1 MPSGK
6 APGPDFVEGLWLKT
20 LRVIQKFLEKT
31 CKNAKKTRTDM
42 DDKGENNTNTERR
55 KKGKT
60 ASKYRPIYILC
71 IYSLQLYFL
80 VWKLLTGVIVEDVY
94 RIFDTNLLLL
104 QEQKGCRRRSRGT
117 NDLLLTDKMIIG
129 EVRMKKQ
136 DLSVAWIDYKKVYD
150 MVPNSCKIDCLETIA
165 INEKNLRLLAESMES

>member
-1 MPSGK
+1 
-6 APGPDFVEGLWLKT
+6 
-20 LRVIQKFLEKT
+20 
-31 CKNAKKTRTDM
+31 M

-136 DLSVAWIDYKKVYD
+136 DLSVAWIDCKKVYD